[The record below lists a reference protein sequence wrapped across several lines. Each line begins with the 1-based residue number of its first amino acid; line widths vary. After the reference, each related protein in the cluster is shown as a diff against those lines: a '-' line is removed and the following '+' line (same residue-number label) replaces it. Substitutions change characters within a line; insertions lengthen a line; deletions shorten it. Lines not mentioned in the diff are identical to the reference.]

1 MSIKKAIL
9 IGVGAMT
16 LIMLA
21 FFFQESD
28 TWAQSTPVGST
39 LSNPHPYGA
48 KFSAGIFDMQIVAVD
63 LDAWP
68 EIQAQTSIH
77 RPPGEGRRY
86 VMWTL
91 AVENARGV
99 ADTSEHADHD
109 DFSAIVSGV
118 VYETFSHPEPYCLIF
133 PDEMDHDLF
142 LGGKIEANV
151 CISIPEDDPNITL
164 RYEADHVDSNGDDI
178 EVDVWFRGLSES
190 GQSEL
195 PTYHPCDT
203 NRNGK
208 IDLAEAIEVVRL
220 YFAGLAGQ

>member
-1 MSIKKAIL
+1 MSRKRAIL

-16 LIMLA
+16 LIVLA

-48 KFSAGIFDMQIVAVD
+48 KFSAGVFDMQITGVD

-68 EIQAQTSIH
+68 EIQAENQFND
-77 RPPGEGRRY
+77 PPAEGRRY
-86 VMWTL
+86 VIWTIS
-91 AVENARGV
+91 VENSRGA
-99 ADTSEHADHD
+99 ADASEHTDNH
-109 DFSAIVSGV
+109 DFSAVVSGV
-118 VYETFSHPEPYCLIF
+118 VYEFFSLDHYCGIF
-133 PDEMDHDLF
+133 PNRLDHDLF
-142 LGGKIEANV
+142 LGGRLEANI
-151 CISIPEDDPNITL
+151 CLSIPEDDPNITL

>member
-1 MSIKKAIL
+1 MSRKRAIL

-48 KFSAGIFDMQIVAVD
+48 KFSAGVFDMQITDVD

-68 EIQAQTSIH
+68 EIQAEN
-77 RPPGEGRRY
+77 RFNDPPADGRSF

-91 AVENARGV
+91 VIENTRGMQDLSQEASEYDFTAV
-99 ADTSEHADHD
+99 
-109 DFSAIVSGV
+109 VSGLV
-118 VYETFSHPEPYCLIF
+118 FDHLFGDADCGIYPNYLNHVLF
-133 PDEMDHDLF
+133 P
-142 LGGKIEANV
+142 GGKVEANV
-151 CISIPEDDPNITL
+151 CISVPSDDSNITL
-164 RYEADHVDSNGDDI
+164 RYEADHVASNGDDDDI

-190 GQSEL
+190 G
-195 PTYHPCDT
+195 
-203 NRNGK
+203 
-208 IDLAEAIEVVRL
+208 
-220 YFAGLAGQ
+220 

>member
-1 MSIKKAIL
+1 MSRKRAIL

-16 LIMLA
+16 LIVLA

-48 KFSAGIFDMQIVAVD
+48 KLSAGVFDMQITDVD
-63 LDAWP
+63 MDAWP
-68 EIQAQTSIH
+68 EIQAEN
-77 RPPGEGRRY
+77 RFNDPPADGRRF

-91 AVENARGV
+91 VIENTRGLQDLSQEASEYDFTAV
-99 ADTSEHADHD
+99 
-109 DFSAIVSGV
+109 VSGLV
-118 VYETFSHPEPYCLIF
+118 FDHLFGDADCGIYPNYLN
-133 PDEMDHDLF
+133 HDLF
-142 LGGKIEANV
+142 LGGRLEANI
-151 CISIPEDDPNITL
+151 CLSIPDDDSNITL
-164 RYEADHVDSNGDDI
+164 RYEANHVDSNGNDI

-195 PTYHPCDT
+195 PTYHPCDK

-208 IDLAEAIEVVRL
+208 IDAAEVLEVVAL
-220 YFAGLAGQ
+220 YFAGMRDS